1 MGTGVV
7 DGHGSGGQNNGSF
20 KFALVQI
27 SAEPRAPKTLKTFQ
41 HKIPPV
47 SGALLIMSS
56 RSEKKVVASCGG
68 NMPVPQ
74 GKSLNYLADRLRG
87 SRSRDLD
94 GRLVG
99 VYNAKCSKTLRVRR
113 DLVNWRE
120 QTVGKRTC
128 IYIVPF

>member
-56 RSEKKVVASCGG
+56 RSEKKKLLPRVGETCQYLKG
-68 NMPVPQ
+68 N
-74 GKSLNYLADRLRG
+74 L
-87 SRSRDLD
+87 
-94 GRLVG
+94 
-99 VYNAKCSKTLRVRR
+99 
-113 DLVNWRE
+113 
-120 QTVGKRTC
+120 
-128 IYIVPF
+128 